1 MARVFNP
8 KICRPSLVSEI
19 SEHLHS
25 RLAARSFP
33 QTWAGIRPS
42 NGLLHGIRGGEN
54 FISHLPVVLLTGI
67 CPLTAL
73 RLNSTFLLSSLLA
86 APFIHTASSE
96 TVVHRLG
103 AWDNQLASYNKR
115 LFGMVDSISTV
126 RPRQSLIAQSVHSV
140 LVGIQAA
147 RLSLPEG
154 SLRRLRCAA

>member
-1 MARVFNP
+1 MARAFNP

-33 QTWAGIRPS
+33 QTWASIRPS
-42 NGLLHGIRGGEN
+42 HGLLHGTRGGEN
-54 FISHLPVVLLTGI
+54 FISHLPIPLLTGI

-73 RLNSTFLLSSLLA
+73 RTKSTLLLAPFLA

-96 TVVHRLG
+96 TVARRLE

-115 LFGMVDSISTV
+115 VSGMVDSISTV